1 MKDRIAKRIAKANE
15 EYKENKRTKRNKTEA
30 AFYPSDICA
39 ALKNAGGGTN
49 EDSNSTGGGF
59 YDRVQE
65 RPERSETNPAPEI
78 DIDDFITSH
87 IEGRVAE
94 ALAAYKRFFGDCADD
109 DYKHVFY
116 VGDFQQIAR
125 TGCDVSSMVFNSLQT
140 GFMIGYRAAIDDI
153 KEQHLI

>member
-1 MKDRIAKRIAKANE
+1 MKDRIAKE
-15 EYKENKRTKRNKTEA
+15 
-30 AFYPSDICA
+30 
-39 ALKNAGGGTN
+39 N

-116 VGDFQQIAR
+116 VGDFQQIAG